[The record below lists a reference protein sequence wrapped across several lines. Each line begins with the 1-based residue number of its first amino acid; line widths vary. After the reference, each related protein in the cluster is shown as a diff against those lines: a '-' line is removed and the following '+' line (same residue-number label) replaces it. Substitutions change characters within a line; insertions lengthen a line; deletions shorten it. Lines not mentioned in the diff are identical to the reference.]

1 MHSRRSPR
9 SGLATAAG
17 VVFALLLSEI
27 SLRPWAGQ
35 LYRFDVEPV
44 SADRVT
50 AQTKTVRYYAE
61 GIATS
66 HFSPS
71 RARLTGRAP
80 IADAPWIVI
89 MGDSFVEALQL
100 NDSETMGAVVE
111 RLAQASEPINVR
123 QYGWPGASPPKYA
136 LEGADVLQLWNPKM
150 VAVIANANGFRTRAL
165 DTHWTK
171 AQMSD
176 RNFLIEPVTPDR
188 LTLPVKLWFAMRHSA
203 LFEIMTSRFVLD
215 ISPEIPRLH
224 TFRSTAAAAQ
234 GTSKDKDSGILPRM
248 VRLLKET
255 YGDRLFVIYAAE
267 PGLTSTQPEPEE
279 IETLLQCRVQGVRCV
294 STGPF
299 LRDALLSLQYFG
311 SGFSNSAPEKG
322 HYNASGHRLVGE
334 LIWSEYRS
342 RIAGAAH

>member
-1 MHSRRSPR
+1 VVHSRRFPR
-9 SGLATAAG
+9 PGLTTTAG
-17 VVFALLLSEI
+17 VVFALLLAEI

-44 SADRVT
+44 SADRIKT
-50 AQTKTVRYYAE
+50 PTKTVRYYGE

-80 IADAPWIVI
+80 ITGAPWIVI

-111 RLAQASEPINVR
+111 RLAQASDPINVR

-136 LEGADVLQLWNPKM
+136 IEAASVLRLWNPSM
-150 VAVIANANGFRTRAL
+150 VAVIANANGFRTAAL

-171 AQMSD
+171 AQIRGD
-176 RNFLIEPVTPDR
+176 NFLIQPVAPDR
-188 LTLPVKLWFAMRHSA
+188 LTLPVRLWFVMRHSA
-203 LFEIMTSRFVLD
+203 LFEMVTSRFVLD
-215 ISPEIPRLH
+215 ISPEIPGLH
-224 TFRSTAAAAQ
+224 TFHSTAEAAQ
-234 GTSKDKDSGILPRM
+234 GTPSNAEILPMM
-248 VRLLKET
+248 VRLLKQT
-255 YGDRLFVIYAAE
+255 YGDRLFLVYAAE
-267 PGLTSTQPEPEE
+267 PALTSTQPEPEE
-279 IETLLQCRVQGVRCV
+279 TEILLQCRLQGVRCA
-294 STGPF
+294 STGSF

-311 SGFSNSAPEKG
+311 SGYSNSAPEKG
-322 HYNASGHRLVGE
+322 HYNANGHRLVGE

-342 RIAGAAH
+342 RMAGAAH